1 MAEYLKVQNYEA
13 FEEMLK
19 KKDLR
24 ISQAIVKVAL
34 ENLTNKK
41 RFIHVLEVELVEE
54 AQSYDITLDRNNL
67 LDTLKQNLEIHELHE
82 DYLGCIEINKAIK
95 QLEIL
100 A

>member
-1 MAEYLKVQNYEA
+1 MVEYLKVQNYEA

>member
-1 MAEYLKVQNYEA
+1 MAGYFKVKNFEA

-19 KKDLR
+19 NKDLK
-24 ISQAIVKVAL
+24 ISKAIIKIAL
-34 ENLTNKK
+34 QNLYNKK
-41 RFIHVLEVELVEE
+41 RFIHVLEVELIEE
-54 AQSYDITLDRNNL
+54 GQIYDITLDRNNL

-100 A
+100 V

>member
-54 AQSYDITLDRNNL
+54 AQSYNITLDRNNL

>member
-1 MAEYLKVQNYEA
+1 MAKYLKVQNYEV

-24 ISQAIVKVAL
+24 ISQAIVKVVL
-34 ENLTNKK
+34 ENLNNKK
-41 RFIHVLEVELVEE
+41 RFIHVLEVELVDE

-67 LDTLKQNLEIHELHE
+67 LETLKQNLEIHELHE
-82 DYLGCIEINKAIK
+82 DYIGCIEINQAIK

>member
-34 ENLTNKK
+34 KNLTNKK

>member
-34 ENLTNKK
+34 KNLTNKK

-54 AQSYDITLDRNNL
+54 AQSYNITLDRNNL